1 MSLPVSKRRL
11 WPVGVVLSLAAAT
24 ALAGPSFPPRK
35 AGLWEMRMAGSTGP
49 ADGMLVQHCVD
60 AATDKALQ
68 EFGQSQ
74 PKMNRK
80 ACKEE
85 TRNEAGKMLVHRT
98 VCKEGS
104 DTVTSHIVVSGDFD
118 SSYRV
123 QSTTTYDPPRKAA
136 KEADVVV
143 EARWLGACTAGQKP
157 GDMVMPGGMKMNIVD
172 MMKMMPAGARK

>member
-1 MSLPVSKRRL
+1 MPLPVLKRHFWHAGAL
-11 WPVGVVLSLAAAT
+11 LSLAATT

-35 AGLWEMRMAGSTGP
+35 AGLWEMRMSGSAGP
-49 ADGMLVQHCVD
+49 AEGMLMQHCVD
-60 AATDKALQ
+60 AATDKAMQ

-98 VCKEGS
+98 VCKEGT

-118 SSYRV
+118 S
-123 QSTTTYDPPRKAA
+123 
-136 KEADVVV
+136 
-143 EARWLGACTAGQKP
+143 
-157 GDMVMPGGMKMNIVD
+157 
-172 MMKMMPAGARK
+172 